1 MATGPARATIQ
12 YAETER
18 HHRRATIRRADS
30 NGLFDGLRS
39 ADADDGS
46 VFVTASRSVHE
57 YRFGAAPGRS
67 RSIAS
72 PSLPHISSASSTQER
87 PIGDSRAMGR
97 YRAVWDTVL

>member
-1 MATGPARATIQ
+1 VRQYNTPKRSATAARR
-12 YAETER
+12 YG
-18 HHRRATIRRADS
+18 